1 MVDCVLSVTGT
12 GTGMLLFCCR
22 EWLDK
27 VLIIVTVA
35 IGYFY
40 SVFMLWLKL
49 SWFTKS
55 KIYIYIFPHM
65 LQLCNIIY
73 KVKAVCWY
81 VCLSLVFIISD

>member
-55 KIYIYIFPHM
+55 KIYIYFLICCSCVI
-65 LQLCNIIY
+65 LYIKLRLC
-73 KVKAVCWY
+73 VGMSA
-81 VCLSLVFIISD
+81 LALFSS